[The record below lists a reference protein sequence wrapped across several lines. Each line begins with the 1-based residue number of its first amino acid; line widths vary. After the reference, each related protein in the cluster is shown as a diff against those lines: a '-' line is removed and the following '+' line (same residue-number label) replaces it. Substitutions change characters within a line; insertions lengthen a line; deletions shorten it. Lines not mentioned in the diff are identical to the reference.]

1 MRPGKFFLLHQYQTR
16 NHASSAPPKKPKS
29 PRTKVEGSVVL
40 ATSLKEKGNSPQPA
54 MIMRWPTIFNGV
66 DEDITVDDWEER
78 GEDTSLSVHMVAGSF
93 AGLVEHVAIFPLDT
107 IRTHAQA
114 GRKAATG
121 SYDTAVDLVSKRG
134 SAFLWRGAT
143 ALAWAV
149 VPAHAALFST
159 YEIIM
164 DLGLP
169 GRHASQE
176 PLATTGRDYRNNS
189 VLRQPHHERPP
200 TYSAQQVA
208 MVGFIAGSL
217 SGLVH
222 DLIMVP
228 AETVKQR
235 LQLGYY
241 QNASHAIRRMAR
253 NGGHSFYRS
262 LPTTLAMSLP
272 YSSLMMASNETI
284 RWYLNPSGT
293 YSLPTFLLAGA
304 ASGSFAAAA
313 TTPLDVIK
321 TKLNTQ
327 GLERA
332 RTSTGELNAAP
343 REFKVRYRGFVDA
356 YLSIARS
363 SGIRGFFRGVGPR
376 VLQIGPS
383 CALSWCAYETAKKFC
398 TTAWNGNV

>member
-1 MRPGKFFLLHQYQTR
+1 MSPGKIFLLQQYCKR
-16 NHASSAPPKKPKS
+16 NSASTSTSTTPQRPNLS
-29 PRTKVEGSVVL
+29 TTKRAGNSFPL
-40 ATSLKEKGNSPQPA
+40 ATSLNASAASNQDHSGRASASQKSSSLV
-54 MIMRWPTIFNGV
+54 RWPTVFQGV
-66 DEDITVDDWEER
+66 DDDVNVDDWEEK
-78 GEDTSLSVHMVAGSF
+78 GEDTSMAVHMVAGSF
-93 AGLVEHVAIFPLDT
+93 AGVVEHIAIFPLDT
-107 IRTHAQA
+107 IRTHAQSRA
-114 GRKAATG
+114 SRSGLSSA
-121 SYDTAVDLVSKRG
+121 SFDTAVDLVSKRG

-159 YEIIM
+159 YETIM

-169 GRHASQE
+169 GRHNNYNYNS
-176 PLATTGRDYRNNS
+176 NNS
-189 VLRQPHHERPP
+189 GQK
-200 TYSAQQVA
+200 VA
-208 MVGFIAGSL
+208 MVGFLAGSL

-262 LPTTLAMSLP
+262 LPTSLAMSLP

-284 RWYLNPSGT
+284 RWYLNPSGS

-304 ASGSFAAAA
+304 VSGGFAAAA

-327 GLERA
+327 GLKMA
-332 RTSTGELNAAP
+332 KTSTGELHAAP
-343 REFKVRYRGFVDA
+343 RKFKVKYEGFVDA
-356 YLSIARS
+356 YTAVARS
-363 SGIRGFFRGVGPR
+363 SGVRGFFRGVGPR

-383 CALSWCAYETAKKFC
+383 CALSWCAYETAKKSC
-398 TTAWNGNV
+398 TTAWHG

>member
-1 MRPGKFFLLHQYQTR
+1 MSPGKIFLLQHYMNQNSWETT
-16 NHASSAPPKKPKS
+16 ASQNAEPPK
-29 PRTKVEGSVVL
+29 TKIGGGFLL
-40 ATSLKEKGNSPQPA
+40 ATSLSASATEEDAPSLPQA
-54 MIMRWPTIFNGV
+54 SSLVRWPTVFNGV

-78 GEDTSLSVHMVAGSF
+78 GEGTSLAVHMVAGSF

-107 IRTHAQA
+107 IRTHAQSS
-114 GRKAATG
+114 RTG
-121 SYDTAVDLVSKRG
+121 ASRSTTASAIHLVSKRG
-134 SAFLWRGAT
+134 TAFLWRGAT
-143 ALAWAV
+143 TLAWAV

-159 YEIIM
+159 YESIM

-169 GRHASQE
+169 GRHNSQDGAVDAS
-176 PLATTGRDYRNNS
+176 GRDYRNS
-189 VLRQPHHERPP
+189 TSREQQPS
-200 TYSAQQVA
+200 YSGQRVA
-208 MVGFIAGSL
+208 MVGFLAGSL
-217 SGLVH
+217 SSLIH

-241 QNASHAIRRMAR
+241 QNASHAIRCMAK
-253 NGGHSFYRS
+253 NGGNSFYRS
-262 LPTTLAMSLP
+262 LPTTLAMSIP

-284 RWYLNPSGT
+284 RWYLNPSGS

-304 ASGSFAAAA
+304 VSGSFAAAA

-327 GLERA
+327 GLEMA
-332 RTSTGELNAAP
+332 RTSTGEFHAAP
-343 REFKVRYRGFVDA
+343 REFKVRYNGFVDA
-356 YLSIARS
+356 YSAIARS

-398 TTAWNGNV
+398 MESWQ